1 MGRGNLVRTVGTC
14 SYGSE
19 FSPSLLMA
27 FEEEGGHSGKPFFGC
42 ESPPQ
47 FIGTIVIVNNW
58 SEGKREAAT
67 DKVFPADGVLIS
79 VGFGVWSGRN
89 GEVIGDVG

>member
-1 MGRGNLVRTVGTC
+1 MDI
-14 SYGSE
+14 
-19 FSPSLLMA
+19 
-27 FEEEGGHSGKPFFGC
+27 EEGSDHSRKYFFGC

-47 FIGTIVIVNNW
+47 FIGTIIIGNNW
-58 SEGKREAAT
+58 GEGKREAAT